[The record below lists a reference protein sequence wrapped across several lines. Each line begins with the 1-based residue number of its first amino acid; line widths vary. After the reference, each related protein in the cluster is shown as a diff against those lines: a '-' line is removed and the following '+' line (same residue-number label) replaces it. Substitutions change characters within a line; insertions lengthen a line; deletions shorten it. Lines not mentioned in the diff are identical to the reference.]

1 MIGEGRASLSFM
13 RNVSK
18 RTFIREA
25 HEIATELENTV
36 QSNFEAFLGFLY
48 DYPIV
53 ANKKGGV
60 VLKETS
66 TADEIT
72 AFLRS
77 YLKQYF
83 ASKSKRIVLKDVGT
97 VPDPAVDV
105 VLEVFGRFN
114 KADLAAMRENHRAS
128 MAAENKVGQLLEAY
142 LAAKLEPKG
151 WFWCNCNIVKGV
163 DFFKPG
169 TPAHLLQVKNRSNS
183 ENSSSQAIRKT
194 LEDAGCPVKIEK
206 WYRTESSTG
215 ETRWNDFEGNSRGS
229 LLSEE
234 GFHNFIRA
242 YAIE

>member
-1 MIGEGRASLSFM
+1 M

-18 RTFIREA
+18 RTFIRES
-25 HEIATELENTV
+25 HEIATELGNKV
-36 QSNFEAFLGFLY
+36 QSHFEAFLGFLY
-48 DYPIV
+48 DYPII

-66 TADEIT
+66 TEAEIS

-83 ASKSKRIVLKDVGT
+83 ASKSKRIVLKECGT

-105 VLEVFGRFN
+105 VLEVFGKYN
-114 KADLAAMRENHRAS
+114 KANLLTMRENHRAS

-142 LAAKLEPKG
+142 LATRLEPRG
-151 WFWCNCNIVKGV
+151 WFWCNCSIVKGV

-169 TPAHLLQVKNRSNS
+169 TPVHLLQVKNRSNS

-194 LEDAGCPVKIEK
+194 LHDAGCPVKIEK

-215 ETRWNDFEGNSRGS
+215 ETCWNDFDGNSRGS
-229 LLSEE
+229 LFSEE
-234 GFHNFIRA
+234 GFHHFIRT
-242 YAIE
+242 YATE